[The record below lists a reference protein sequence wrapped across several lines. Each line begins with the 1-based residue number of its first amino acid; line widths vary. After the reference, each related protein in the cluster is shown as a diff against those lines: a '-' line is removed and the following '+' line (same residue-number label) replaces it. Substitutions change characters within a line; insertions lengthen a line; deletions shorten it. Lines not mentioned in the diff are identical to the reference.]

1 MTATTENSASTVV
14 VRLARPEDDALY
26 GDDIYRI
33 VNTAY
38 RSDAGWTNESHLV
51 AKDRISRTEVKLVL
65 ADTINPVLLA
75 FSTSSPAKV
84 IGTLQLDPVEHYPDF
99 GHYTGSNGYSFDYS
113 TAETVP
119 RTEQIM
125 LGLISVDPT
134 QQSRG
139 TGRKLVEAGL
149 KHAREV
155 MGRKQ
160 AVVYVLFQRTELREW
175 YQRIGF
181 VDYGEKRPF
190 LDVNSKQE
198 GLHFSVLRLAL

>member
-1 MTATTENSASTVV
+1 MTIETQPPTATVII
-14 VRLARPEDDALY
+14 RLARPEDDALY

-38 RSDAGWTNESHLV
+38 RSNAGWTHESHLI
-51 AKDRISRTEVKLVL
+51 AKDRISRADVKLVL
-65 ADTINPVLLA
+65 ADTINPILLA
-75 FSTSSPAKV
+75 FDSLSNNV
-84 IGTLQLDPVEHYPDF
+84 LGTLQLDPAEHYPDF
-99 GHYTGSNGYSFDYS
+99 GHYTANSTYSFDYTTS
-113 TAETVP
+113 EAVP

-149 KHAREV
+149 KHAREA

-160 AVVYVLFQRTELREW
+160 AVVYVLYQRTELREW
-175 YQRIGF
+175 YQRVGF
-181 VDYGEKRPF
+181 VDYGEKRPYP
-190 LDVNSKQE
+190 DVGNTKQE
-198 GLHFSVLRLAL
+198 DVHFNVLRLAL